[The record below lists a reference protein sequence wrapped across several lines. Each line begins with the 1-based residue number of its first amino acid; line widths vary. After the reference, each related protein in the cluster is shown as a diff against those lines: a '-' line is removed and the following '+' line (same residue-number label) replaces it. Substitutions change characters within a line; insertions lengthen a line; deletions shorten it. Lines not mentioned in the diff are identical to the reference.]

1 MRRRRLQ
8 GRRWAWLAVALL
20 LGTGWT
26 APQPEPAI
34 EIDWRT
40 LAKLNYRTG
49 EMPEELRR
57 LDGQIVR
64 MPGFVVP
71 LEDYVE
77 SASEFL
83 LVPYYGACVHVPPPP
98 PNQMVYVVMENRRK
112 AEFGWWEPIWL
123 DGAVAGYCTSGG
135 YSHWTGQSVAIGF
148 LPPARIEDGLAVEIE
163 ILGERRPARVVAS
176 PLWDDPRMRS

>member
-1 MRRRRLQ
+1 M
-8 GRRWAWLAVALL
+8 
-20 LGTGWT
+20 
-26 APQPEPAI
+26 PEPSACDRPFRVLRSAVSVPALALVVLAGPPGMHGPLPPNPLHSSAFGSRDHGALPPV
-34 EIDWRT
+34 EIDWRM

-49 EMPEELRR
+49 EMPEELKK
-57 LDGQIVR
+57 LDGQLVR

-98 PNQMVYVVMENRRK
+98 PNQMVYVEMQDQRK

-123 DGAVAGYCTSGG
+123 EGTLRINTVESPYGVVGYEIDGVK
-135 YSHWTGQSVAIGF
+135 
-148 LPPARIEDGLAVEIE
+148 VEPY
-163 ILGERRPARVVAS
+163 RN
-176 PLWDDPRMRS
+176 

>member
-1 MRRRRLQ
+1 MANGSRIRR
-8 GRRWAWLAVALL
+8 
-20 LGTGWT
+20 GWT
-26 APQPEPAI
+26 MLVVVAALTPVSAGAARAGGPDPVPPAAPV

-40 LAKLNYRTG
+40 LAQLNYRTG
-49 EMPEELRR
+49 EMPEELKK

-98 PNQMVYVVMENRRK
+98 PNQMVYVEMEGRRD
-112 AEFGWWEPIWL
+112 AHFGWWEPIWL
-123 DGAVAGYCTSGG
+123 EGRLHINTVDSPYGVVGFHIDGQKV
-135 YSHWTGQSVAIGF
+135 
-148 LPPARIEDGLAVEIE
+148 
-163 ILGERRPARVVAS
+163 S
-176 PLWDDPRMRS
+176 PYEN

>member
-1 MRRRRLQ
+1 MRAANRFCRPLS
-8 GRRWAWLAVALL
+8 ACALL
-20 LGTGWT
+20 LATLAVPAGAHADPPPA
-26 APQPEPAI
+26 APAAPI

-49 EMPEELRR
+49 EMPDELKK
-57 LDGQIVR
+57 LDGQVVR

-98 PNQMVYVVMENRRK
+98 PNQMVYVEMKDRRE
-112 AEFGWWEPIWL
+112 AQFGWWEPIWL
-123 DGAVAGYCTSGG
+123 EGTLRINTVESPYG
-135 YSHWTGQSVAIGF
+135 VVGF
-148 LPPARIEDGLAVEIE
+148 TIEGVKVEPYE
-163 ILGERRPARVVAS
+163 A
-176 PLWDDPRMRS
+176 

>member
-1 MRRRRLQ
+1 MSTTTEHHGQWTRTARRFV
-8 GRRWAWLAVALL
+8 LAALL
-20 LGTGWT
+20 LMP
-26 APQPEPAI
+26 APALADPVPVDPPRAEAPI

-40 LAKLNYRTG
+40 LAQLNYRTG
-49 EMPEELRR
+49 EMPEELRK

-98 PNQMVYVVMENRRK
+98 PNQMVYVEMENRRK

-123 DGAVAGYCTSGG
+123 EGRLRINTVDSPYGVVGFQIDGQKVDPYTS
-135 YSHWTGQSVAIGF
+135 
-148 LPPARIEDGLAVEIE
+148 
-163 ILGERRPARVVAS
+163 
-176 PLWDDPRMRS
+176 

>member
-1 MRRRRLQ
+1 MVNGSRNRAGRRLL
-8 GRRWAWLAVALL
+8 LAVAALT
-20 LGTGWT
+20 LGSFGT
-26 APQPEPAI
+26 ASAHEPDPVPASAPV
-34 EIDWRT
+34 EIDWRM

-49 EMPEELRR
+49 EMPEELKK

-98 PNQMVYVVMENRRK
+98 PNQMVYVEMEGRRD
-112 AEFGWWEPIWL
+112 AHFGWWEPIWL
-123 DGAVAGYCTSGG
+123 EGRLHINTVDSPYGV
-135 YSHWTGQSVAIGF
+135 VGF
-148 LPPARIEDGLAVEIE
+148 DIDAQKV
-163 ILGERRPARVVAS
+163 S
-176 PLWDDPRMRS
+176 PYES

>member
-1 MRRRRLQ
+1 MQRRLPKHMM
-8 GRRWAWLAVALL
+8 RVSSFALALFLVPPVPVHLVSEAS
-20 LGTGWT
+20 
-26 APQPEPAI
+26 APV

-40 LAKLNYRTG
+40 LAQLNYRTG
-49 EMPEELRR
+49 EMPEALKK
-57 LDGQIVR
+57 LDGQVVR

-98 PNQMVYVVMENRRK
+98 PNQMVYVEMQEKKK

-123 DGAVAGYCTSGG
+123 EGVLHINNVESPYGVVGFQIDGVK
-135 YSHWTGQSVAIGF
+135 
-148 LPPARIEDGLAVEIE
+148 VE
-163 ILGERRPARVVAS
+163 PYKN
-176 PLWDDPRMRS
+176 

>member
-1 MRRRRLQ
+1 MQIGSAPRLKQ
-8 GRRWAWLAVALL
+8 PGKLVTGLTLAIAVLL
-20 LGTGWT
+20 APLPVRADPDPPTPT
-26 APQPEPAI
+26 AMAPV

-49 EMPEELRR
+49 EMPEELKK
-57 LDGQIVR
+57 LDGQLVR

-98 PNQMVYVVMENRRK
+98 PNQMVYVEMENERK
-112 AEFGWWEPIWL
+112 AQFGWWEPIWL
-123 DGAVAGYCTSGG
+123 EGTLNINTVDSPYGVVGFQIDGVK
-135 YSHWTGQSVAIGF
+135 
-148 LPPARIEDGLAVEIE
+148 VEPYE
-163 ILGERRPARVVAS
+163 S
-176 PLWDDPRMRS
+176 

>member
-1 MRRRRLQ
+1 MPSGLPKHVMRVSSFAL
-8 GRRWAWLAVALL
+8 ALL
-20 LGTGWT
+20 LVPPVPLGLM
-26 APQPEPAI
+26 PEAVPPV

-40 LAKLNYRTG
+40 LAQLNYRTG
-49 EMPEELRR
+49 EMPEALKK

-98 PNQMVYVVMENRRK
+98 PNQMVYVEMQERKK

-123 DGAVAGYCTSGG
+123 EGKLHINNVESPYGMVGFQIDGVK
-135 YSHWTGQSVAIGF
+135 
-148 LPPARIEDGLAVEIE
+148 VE
-163 ILGERRPARVVAS
+163 PYKN
-176 PLWDDPRMRS
+176 